1 MSHSSLLSV
10 SLVSQPCGGVGA
22 KERPAKLHC
31 TSLSSQAPSSA
42 ALPTLPLTTPP
53 LPSLLDAAGTLLL
66 LSPWTRNGKSDRHTQ
81 RLIDLDNQG
90 RLHHANLVFLSVVYE
105 SPHDP
110 ACDVYHARCPHLEP
124 RWVDFLPGR
133 VLDVGF
139 LGRWWVLRSRMKDF
153 DVNDEEFAHLP
164 PDMRTISWRDLHSQ
178 ENEKLYVSKFLPVVM
193 PEEQLD

>member
-1 MSHSSLLSV
+1 MKSLLHDYAEA
-10 SLVSQPCGGVGA
+10 CKDIAVGA
-22 KERPAKLHC
+22 KERPGKAALY
-31 TSLSSQAPSSA
+31 LSVITGAVLCGSNAPSDDSFHC
-42 ALPTLPLTTPP
+42 
-53 LPSLLDAAGTLLL
+53 SMLDAAGTLLL

-90 RLHHANLVFLSVVYE
+90 RLHHANLVFLSVMYE

-124 RWVDFLPGR
+124 RWVDFPGR